1 MKKPKAKQDD
11 SVQRENVR
19 RAQEAGK
26 RQAATSARRSVDDD
40 RNSRRFVPDRHVN
53 NDPQGMQSHVSVPV
67 PALIRRAFV
76 FAVVIVGV
84 GLVLYALI
92 KNLASGL
99 PIPLPLALSSQRAE
113 ETPTSA
119 PPAQRIGIVSGHK
132 GNDSGSVCQDGLT
145 EAQVNYD
152 IAVRVATML
161 RSQGYT
167 VDILD
172 EFDARLKGYHAA
184 LLLSVHADS
193 CTYVNDLATGF
204 KVARVLD
211 SKIPQ
216 EEDRLVACLTTRY
229 MASTGLRFHQNTVT
243 FDMTKYH
250 AFYEID
256 ERTPGAIIET
266 GFLYLDR
273 QVLTQKPQLVAQGI
287 YDGLICFLNNQQGM
301 RSRENPKSS

>member
-172 EFDARLKGYHAA
+172 EFDARL
-184 LLLSVHADS
+184 
-193 CTYVNDLATGF
+193 
-204 KVARVLD
+204 
-211 SKIPQ
+211 
-216 EEDRLVACLTTRY
+216 LTV
-229 MASTGLRFHQNTVT
+229 Q
-243 FDMTKYH
+243 
-250 AFYEID
+250 
-256 ERTPGAIIET
+256 
-266 GFLYLDR
+266 
-273 QVLTQKPQLVAQGI
+273 
-287 YDGLICFLNNQQGM
+287 
-301 RSRENPKSS
+301 